1 MDEQIKIWSR
11 ARTDGSAVTD
21 GLPGLA
27 AGALTRAAL
36 YNALARQLQGP
47 GRGIFLSLQEEEQQC
62 ARYLQGI
69 YRLVTGAKM
78 QLSSLPPSGEKLEPA
93 LRKCYGQSL
102 KALMAFEQRIGN
114 PEYGPVFALLAGKMR
129 ENCCR
134 IANLLGL

>member
-1 MDEQIKIWSR
+1 MDEQIKIWQRVRS
-11 ARTDGSAVTD
+11 DGSNITD

-27 AGALTRAAL
+27 AGSLARAAL

-47 GRGIFLSLQEEEQQC
+47 GRGIFLALQEDEQQC
-62 ARYLQGI
+62 VRYLQGI
-69 YRLVTGAKM
+69 YRLAMGSKM

-114 PEYGPVFALLAGKMR
+114 PEYGPVFAMMAGKMR